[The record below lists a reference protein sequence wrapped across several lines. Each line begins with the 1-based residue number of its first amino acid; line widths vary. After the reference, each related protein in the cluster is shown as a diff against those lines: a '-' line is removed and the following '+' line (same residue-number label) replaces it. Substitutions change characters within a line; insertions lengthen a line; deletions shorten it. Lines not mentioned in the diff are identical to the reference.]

1 MPRHEKINYL
11 EFPAFDLDACKEF
24 FSKAF
29 GWVFTDYGPEYTAF
43 SSSEA
48 GLDGGFFKS
57 ELSVSTQTGSALIV
71 FYSDKLE
78 KTQAKII
85 ESGGSI
91 IQEIFSFPGG
101 RRFHFVDPCGN
112 EFAVWS
118 ET

>member
-11 EFPAFDLDACKEF
+11 EFPASDLEACKEF

-29 GWVFTDYGPEYTAF
+29 AWVFTDYGPEYTAF

-71 FYSDKLE
+71 FYSHDLE
-78 KTQAKII
+78 KT
-85 ESGGSI
+85 
-91 IQEIFSFPGG
+91 
-101 RRFHFVDPCGN
+101 
-112 EFAVWS
+112 
-118 ET
+118 